1 MLGPAAVRSTAGG
14 RCLDRS
20 CRLTRLTGGFVFM
33 VVIGSCLSPPT
44 VPDWSLKEL
53 EKGEAFQGL
62 PVLCPPDIR
71 SKVRSKLQSLNFN
84 ASFIGRDLTREY
96 EPQSLTISLAW

>member
-14 RCLDRS
+14 CCLDRS
-20 CRLTRLTGGFVFM
+20 CRLMRLTGAFFSM
-33 VVIGSCLSPPT
+33 VVIGSCLSVPKL
-44 VPDWSLKEL
+44 PDWNLKEP
-53 EKGEAFQGL
+53 EKVEAFQGL

-71 SKVRSKLQSLNFN
+71 SKVRSKIQSLNFN

-96 EPQSLTISLAW
+96 ESQSLTISLA